1 MGIKISKDIVKMAD
15 LLRLGH
21 TMLNIACPVCNNPI
35 FRNKSGEKYCP
46 SCDRKVV
53 VMNDTVAQNYQKEKI
68 GSETNLSIKTSIKG
82 TVYNSLEDAISEK
95 IQWLTEKF
103 RNETDIELIR
113 IYIDLISNLL
123 DLLNKISPTSTT
135 VHD

>member
-1 MGIKISKDIVKMAD
+1 MAD

-53 VMNDTVAQNYQKEKI
+53 IMNENNAQTYQKNTLNSAKNLNLK
-68 GSETNLSIKTSIKG
+68 SNFKETVFT
-82 TVYNSLEDAISEK
+82 SLEEGISTK
-95 IQWLTEKF
+95 IQWLIEKL
-103 RNETDIELIR
+103 RIETDIELLR
-113 IYIDLISNLL
+113 NYINLISNLL
-123 DLLNKISPTSTT
+123 DLLDKGFSTFT
-135 VHD
+135 KA

>member
-1 MGIKISKDIVKMAD
+1 VGIKINKDIAKMAD

-53 VMNDTVAQNYQKEKI
+53 VMNDAEARNYQKKKI
-68 GSETNLSIKTSIKG
+68 SSETNLSIEANIDG
-82 TVYNSLEDAISEK
+82 TAYHSLEDAISKK

-103 RNETDIELIR
+103 RNETDIEIIR
-113 IYIDLISNLL
+113 TYIEIISNLL
-123 DLLNKISPTSTT
+123 DLENKVSSTFRT
-135 VHD
+135 VQK

>member
-1 MGIKISKDIVKMAD
+1 MAD

-53 VMNDTVAQNYQKEKI
+53 VMNDKTAQTYQKKNLN
-68 GSETNLSIKTSIKG
+68 SENNLSFQTNIKEA
-82 TVYNSLEDAISEK
+82 VYTSLEDGISTK
-95 IQWLTEKF
+95 IQWLIEKF
-103 RNETDIELIR
+103 RIETDIKLIR
-113 IYIDLISNLL
+113 IYVDLISNLL
-123 DLLNKISPTSTT
+123 DLLNKVHSTFT
-135 VHD
+135 KVQ